1 LRRRINYGPTAED
14 ELEWKLDAQEKK
26 LIEKGLKPEAFA
38 PFMFDLTQMNFDAK
52 LGPLRLF
59 AYLRLLIKAFKE
71 NIYDS
76 LTYTLNE
83 KGLSARVSIEHD

>member
-1 LRRRINYGPTAED
+1 
-14 ELEWKLDAQEKK
+14 
-26 LIEKGLKPEAFA
+26 
-38 PFMFDLTQMNFDAK
+38 MFDLTQMNFDAK

-59 AYLRLLIKAFKE
+59 AYLRLFIKAFKE